1 MPIPTRDPAP
11 ILLFAYKRLETLQ
24 KTVSALAQNE
34 LAPRSD
40 LFIFSDSGRRD
51 EDKPAVRA
59 VREYL
64 QTVKGFRS
72 VRIEEAIRNRGLAN
86 SIITGVTDIINTHGR
101 AIVLEDDIL
110 TTPNFLTFMNAALD
124 KYEQQP
130 RVFSVSGY
138 AFNLGLPD
146 DGAYPWDTYFT
157 TRGWSWG
164 WATWKDRWTG
174 IDWQV
179 SDYAE
184 FTKNAAER
192 RRFAEGGSDLNLML
206 KRQMSGQLDSWAI
219 RWFYHQYKVQGLTL
233 YPILSKVYNDGF
245 DELATHTRGS
255 SQRYRPL
262 LDETGATSFR
272 MPDVAAIT
280 NLFQRRFQKK
290 LGIRARILSKYQTL
304 IGNLLK

>member
-1 MPIPTRDPAP
+1 M
-11 ILLFAYKRLETLQ
+11 
-24 KTVSALAQNE
+24 
-34 LAPRSD
+34 
-40 LFIFSDSGRRD
+40 
-51 EDKPAVRA
+51 
-59 VREYL
+59 
-64 QTVKGFRS
+64 
-72 VRIEEAIRNRGLAN
+72 
-86 SIITGVTDIINTHGR
+86 
-101 AIVLEDDIL
+101 IVLEDDIL

-146 DGAYPWDTYFT
+146 DGAYPRDTYFT

-192 RRFAEGGSDLNLML
+192 RRFAQGGSDLNLML
-206 KRQMSGQLDSWAI
+206 KRQMTGQLDSWAI
-219 RWFYHQYKVQGLTL
+219 RWFYHQYKVKGLTL

-245 DELATHTRGS
+245 DDLATHTRGS
-255 SQRYRPL
+255 NQRYRPL
-262 LDETGATSFR
+262 LDETGAQSFR
-272 MPDVAAIT
+272 MQDSAAIT
-280 NLFQRRFQKK
+280 DLYQRRFQKK

>member
-1 MPIPTRDPAP
+1 MSIPTRDTAP

-24 KTVSALAQNE
+24 NTVNALAKNE

-40 LFIFSDSGRRD
+40 LFIFSDAGRRE

-72 VRIEEAIRNRGLAN
+72 VRIEEAIKNRGLAN
-86 SIITGVTDIINTHGR
+86 SIITGVTDVINSHGR
-101 AIVLEDDIL
+101 VIVLEDDLL
-110 TTPNFLTFMNAALD
+110 TTPNYLTYMNAALD
-124 KYEQQP
+124 KYEQQS

-138 AFNLGLPD
+138 SFNLGQPD
-146 DGAYPWDTYFT
+146 ERSYPWDAYFT

-174 IDWQV
+174 VDWQV

-184 FTKNAAER
+184 FARSASR
-192 RRFAEGGSDLNLML
+192 RRQFAEGGSDLNLML

-255 SQRYRPL
+255 NQRYRPL
-262 LDETGATSFR
+262 LDETGRSSFR
-272 MPDVAAIT
+272 LPDTAVVT
-280 NLFQRRFQKK
+280 DMYQRRFQGK

-304 IGNLLK
+304 ISNLLK

>member
-1 MPIPTRDPAP
+1 MSIPTRDPAP

-24 KTVSALAQNE
+24 KTVNALAQNE

-72 VRIEEAIRNRGLAN
+72 VRIEEAIKNRGLAN
-86 SIITGVTDIINTHGR
+86 SIITGVTDIINSHGR

-192 RRFAEGGSDLNLML
+192 RRFAQGGSDLNLML

-255 SQRYRPL
+255 NQRYRPL

-272 MPDVAAIT
+272 MPDTAAIT
-280 NLFQRRFQKK
+280 NLYQRRFQKK